1 MAFGQ
6 NEGWISW
13 HVHREL
19 VAMAVVLLACVHI
32 TLGAQK
38 WGRPGRGLTTERS
51 ANETQ
56 QNIFNILIPFL

>member
-38 WGRPGRGLTTERS
+38 MGQAWQGS
-51 ANETQ
+51 DH
-56 QNIFNILIPFL
+56 

>member
-32 TLGAQK
+32 TLGCPENGA
-38 WGRPGRGLTTERS
+38 GPAGVRPLRG
-51 ANETQ
+51 Q
-56 QNIFNILIPFL
+56 QMKLNKTSLIF